1 MRIQHCANRYRPWD
15 SGELII
21 FFHYFSMPYE
31 VFLENYGGGKSN
43 TIINKDNVD
52 ELLDALKVLAADFKV
67 LKIINLSDKNVKQL
81 REGLI
86 RPIVNV

>member
-1 MRIQHCANRYRPWD
+1 
-15 SGELII
+15 
-21 FFHYFSMPYE
+21 MPYE

-67 LKIINLSDKNVKQL
+67 LKIINLSDTNVKQL